1 MTLNQLRDVASD
13 LSFST
18 SSVDIAEVE
27 VSAIAFSK
35 DGHKLITASSEP
47 DFRLVSFC
55 FSQSRS
61 LFP

>member
-27 VSAIAFSK
+27 GSAIAFSK